1 MTNAKL
7 PPTEQIE
14 KRAYARYLE
23 RGSEDGHALEDWLAA
38 ERELTELPEIETS
51 EQSVSSAPRARAA
64 IAGQESTSSTAGRA
78 VGEHSFK

>member
-23 RGSEDGHALEDWLAA
+23 RGSEDGHAVEDWLAA
-38 ERELTELPEIETS
+38 ERELTELTELGAS
-51 EQSVSSAPRARAA
+51 EQSVSSAPRACAA
-64 IAGQESTSSTAGRA
+64 IAGQGATSSTAGRA
-78 VGEHSFK
+78 VGEHSSK